1 MTATRMSKNKR
12 FNSSAFHTFLY
23 ISLIPFLCDCEVK
36 MPNFVF
42 NEEHKE
48 QQ

>member
-12 FNSSAFHTFLY
+12 FNSSAFHTVLY

-36 MPNFVF
+36 MPNFAF